1 MAKNKNNIRS
11 GRFEFYKS
19 ILRIGIRRSE
29 FVYLGEKP
37 TGAAII
43 LSNHVGTSA
52 PLAWELY
59 EDIKYRFWG
68 AAEMN
73 GTLAELYGYHTKVYF
88 HEKKHWN
95 LWLARI
101 YCLLASPLTY
111 MFYRGIN
118 VISTY
123 RDIRF
128 RKTITDSID
137 TLKDDKA
144 VIIFP
149 EISDKGYLDELEGF
163 HKGCIMMMK
172 IALKQGVDVPVYS
185 SYYRKR
191 DRKYI
196 VGAPVML
203 SELIA
208 MGMSDDELAD
218 WLCARTNEL
227 GKLDL
232 ETLGNGNGNVAA
244 DVAGADNVD
253 AENVEAEIESA
264 ETAKIG

>member
-19 ILRIGIRRSE
+19 ILKIGIKRSD

-59 EDIKYRFWG
+59 EDIAYRFWG

-73 GTLAELYGYHTKVYF
+73 GTLAELYDYHTNIYY

-95 LWLARI
+95 IWLARV
-101 YCLLASPLTY
+101 YCLLASPLTW

-128 RKTITDSID
+128 RKTITDSVN

-196 VGAPVML
+196 VGKPIML
-203 SELIA
+203 SELMA
-208 MGMSDDELAD
+208 MGMTDDELAA
-218 WLCARTNEL
+218 WLCDRTNEL

-232 ETLGNGNGNVAA
+232 NAISEGEVGEAEGV
-244 DVAGADNVD
+244 
-253 AENVEAEIESA
+253 AENDESVDSESV